1 MEYEARWLVTPYT
14 RRYDSRTMHNTNSSL
29 IPTRIGNRIFRWGER
44 TFVMGILN
52 VTPDSFSGDG
62 LGINDEAAVAQA
74 SRMVAEGADII
85 DVGGESTR
93 PGAPEVSAAEE
104 IARVVPVIKR
114 LKAEIDVPVSID
126 TYKSEVA
133 VAAVRAGANLLND
146 VWGLKRD
153 PGLATV
159 AARHRLPIVLSSSQ
173 RDAPVS
179 DIVPAVIADLRRA
192 IAQAE
197 AAGVPPENIIIDPGF
212 GFGKTV
218 EQNLEL
224 LRRLGEL
231 KILGKP
237 ILLGTSRKSTI
248 GKVLG
253 DVSTSERLFGTVA
266 TTAIGIVNSADI
278 VRVHDVKENAQA
290 ARMADAVA
298 RGFNV

>member
-1 MEYEARWLVTPYT
+1 
-14 RRYDSRTMHNTNSSL
+14 MHNTNSSL

>member
-1 MEYEARWLVTPYT
+1 LEYEARWLVTPYT